1 MTRSILVWTNT
12 PDNIIDLADIY
23 IRTIF
28 IGIPFTLLYNM
39 TSALMRALGDS
50 KRPLYFLLVAS
61 FLNIGLD
68 LLCIIT
74 FKMGVFG
81 AAFATVFSQAVAGLG
96 SLWYILKHYNELR
109 WNKEEG
115 RLSRQHCVKLCGM
128 GIPWVCSAAS
138 RPSVPLCCRVQSMV
152 WAVTSWQHRL
162 QAARRH
168 SSCPSR
174 WRVLARP

>member
-1 MTRSILVWTNT
+1 MNYTQAQ
-12 PDNIIDLADIY
+12 IDRANAVSLEDIY

-28 IGIPFTLLYNM
+28 VGIPFTLLYNM

-50 KRPLYFLLVAS
+50 KRPLYFLLMAS

-109 WNKEEG
+109 WNKEE
-115 RLSRQHCVKLCGM
+115 SRRDAAVACKLL
-128 GIPWVCSAAS
+128 
-138 RPSVPLCCRVQSMV
+138 RPHVARAGPP
-152 WAVTSWQHRL
+152 
-162 QAARRH
+162 ARRLNRRQ
-168 SSCPSR
+168 SI
-174 WRVLARP
+174 